1 MYDPLLLVKDIVYA
15 IRFLKK
21 LLSFVCIVIS
31 VLMISLFLKVTLR
44 TVLITFFMTKP
55 SSAKETVVL
64 KNNIYLSFCLCN
76 WAMFG
81 LLHSQSYAGGLI
93 SV

>member
-31 VLMISLFLKVTLR
+31 VLMISLFLKVTG
-44 TVLITFFMTKP
+44 LITFFMTKP